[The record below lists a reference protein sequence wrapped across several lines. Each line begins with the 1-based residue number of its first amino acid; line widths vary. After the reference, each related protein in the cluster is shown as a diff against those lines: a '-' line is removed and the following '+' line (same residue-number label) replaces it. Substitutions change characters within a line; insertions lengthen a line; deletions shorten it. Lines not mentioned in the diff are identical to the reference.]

1 MAWYPLSLK
10 LVGNLFSLQN
20 LINLSVKVASVRNW
34 ESNYNCNMGKDLS
47 KYNYNYVYQK
57 QFFYELK
64 EIFFT
69 PVVGVSW
76 KELWKNLKKFL

>member
-1 MAWYPLSLK
+1 
-10 LVGNLFSLQN
+10 
-20 LINLSVKVASVRNW
+20 
-34 ESNYNCNMGKDLS
+34 MGKDLS

-76 KELWKNLKKFL
+76 KEL